1 MKTIISI
8 LLTALL
14 AFAIGLFEYPWWSFT
29 ITTVAVF
36 TAIPQH
42 TGKSFLAGFVS
53 IFSLWLILAL
63 KIDFANEHLLSQK
76 IASILPL
83 NGNYTLLILVT
94 AIVGGLVAGFSAA
107 TGSLLRKVLITKK
120 KKIFKY
126 GN

>member
-1 MKTIISI
+1 MKTITSI

-14 AFAIGLFEYPWWSFT
+14 AFAIGLFEFPWWSFA

-53 IFSLWLILAL
+53 IFILWLILAL

-76 IASILPL
+76 VASILPL
-83 NGNYTLLILVT
+83 KGNYALLILVT
-94 AIVGGLVAGFSAA
+94 AIVGGLVAGFSAI
-107 TGSLLRKVLITKK
+107 TGSLLRKALVTKK